1 MIVNN
6 RLELCNLENSDNVF
20 IMELLNTDGWIHFI
34 GDRNIHTLQDADK
47 YIQKIKFNQNINYW
61 VVKHKETKI
70 PLGIVSFI
78 KRDYLDHHD
87 IGFAFLPQ
95 FSNQG
100 FAFEAVNAVLEKLVQ
115 DDEHST
121 ILATTIPE
129 NIKSITLLLKLGFIF
144 EKQIENDGEKLGV
157 YRKSFIVSI

>member
-1 MIVNN
+1 M
-6 RLELCNLENSDNVF
+6 
-20 IMELLNTDGWIHFI
+20 
-34 GDRNIHTLQDADK
+34 
-47 YIQKIKFNQNINYW
+47 
-61 VVKHKETKI
+61 
-70 PLGIVSFI
+70 GIVSFI

-144 EKQIENDGEKLGV
+144 EKQIENDGEKLSV
-157 YRKSFIVSI
+157 YRKSFRVSI